1 MNKFKKHW
9 PAYTMGLLVG
19 FVFLLSSFS
28 FQVNEYEKVVIIRLG
43 KPLTKEY
50 KAGLHFK
57 WIYPIDRVWREDG
70 RLRVFSGKVGRLEET
85 QTADGKN
92 IMVAIAINWK
102 ISDAVLFIER
112 LHSVNRAESELNT
125 LVRSAK
131 NAVLGHYKLS
141 ELVNSDPKLLKIT
154 HVSKDLLKVVKN
166 QAHTY
171 GIEIVSVGVQQL
183 TFPESVASSVF
194 DRMRSERQ
202 RLIEKYRG
210 EGNGEALKIKADAD
224 ADAQRILADAQS
236 RAKIIRAEGDAASAE
251 YYKVFNKNLRLA
263 TLLRKLEALKLT
275 IDSKTTLILDTNSAP
290 FDLLNPSDKGQV
302 DGK

>member
-43 KPLTKEY
+43 KPLAKVY
-50 KAGLHFK
+50 SPGLHFK
-57 WIYPIDRVWREDG
+57 WIYPVDRVWREDG

-85 QTADGKN
+85 QTSDGKN

-102 ISDAVLFIER
+102 IKDAVLFIER
-112 LHSVNRAESELNT
+112 LHSVTRAESELNT

-141 ELVNSDPKLLKIT
+141 ELVNSDSKVLKISQ
-154 HVSKDLLKVVKN
+154 VSDDLLKVVKN
-166 QAHTY
+166 QALTY

-224 ADAQRILADAQS
+224 ADAQRILADAEAK
-236 RAKIIRAEGDAASAE
+236 AKIIRAEGDAASAE
-251 YYKVFNKNLRLA
+251 YYKVFNKNLKLA
-263 TLLRKLEALKLT
+263 KLLRKLEALKLT

-290 FDLLNPSDKGQV
+290 FDLLNQSEKGQI

>member
-43 KPLTKEY
+43 KPLKQVY
-50 KAGLHFK
+50 SPGLHLK

-70 RLRVFSGKVGRLEET
+70 RLRVFSGKTGRLEET

-92 IMVAIAINWK
+92 IMVAISINWK
-102 ISDAVLFIER
+102 IKDAVLFIER
-112 LHSVNRAESELNT
+112 LHSISRAESELNT

-141 ELVNSDPKLLKIT
+141 ELINSDTKILRISQ
-154 HVSKDLLKVVKN
+154 VSSELLKVLKD
-166 QAHTY
+166 QALTY
-171 GIEIVSVGVQQL
+171 GIDIVSVGLQQL

-194 DRMRSERQ
+194 NRMRSERR

-224 ADAQRILADAQS
+224 ADAQRILADAEAK
-236 RAKIIRAEGDAASAE
+236 AKIIRAEGDAASAE
-251 YYKVFNKNLRLA
+251 YYKVFNKNLKLA

-290 FDLLNPSDKGQV
+290 FDLLNQSDKGKV
-302 DGK
+302 NGK

>member
-43 KPLTKEY
+43 KPLSTVY
-50 KAGLHFK
+50 SPGLHFK
-57 WIYPIDRVWREDG
+57 WFYPIDRVWREDG

-85 QTADGKN
+85 QTSDGKN

-102 ISDAVLFIER
+102 IKDPVLFIER
-112 LHSVNRAESELNT
+112 LHSVARAESELNT
-125 LVRSAK
+125 LIRSAK

-141 ELVNSDPKLLKIT
+141 ELVNSDPAKLKISQ
-154 HVSKDLLKVVKN
+154 VSVDLLKVVKN
-166 QAHTY
+166 QALTY
-171 GIEIVSVGVQQL
+171 GIDIVSVGLQQL

-194 DRMRSERQ
+194 ERMHSERQ

-210 EGNGEALKIKADAD
+210 EGNGEALKIRADAD
-224 ADAQRILADAQS
+224 ADAQRILADAEAK
-236 RAKIIRAEGDAASAE
+236 AKIIRAEGDAASAE

-290 FDLLNPSDKGQV
+290 FDLLNQSKKGQV